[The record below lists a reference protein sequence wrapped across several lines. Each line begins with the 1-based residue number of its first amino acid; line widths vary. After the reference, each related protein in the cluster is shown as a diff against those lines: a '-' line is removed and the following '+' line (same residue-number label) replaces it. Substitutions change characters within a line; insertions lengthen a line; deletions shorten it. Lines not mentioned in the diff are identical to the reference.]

1 MKSHSVPTAGKAKRT
16 SSAFGASKLSSLS
29 LKRAA
34 GAFSVFVAILAVS
47 ALTSCVST
55 RDQYYLVGADTAY
68 INSKQYADNYEL
80 KIQSDDQLLIT
91 VDSKNSA
98 LIAPFNNK
106 TVLGGGSN
114 SEYGSAATNAQTGAT
129 NFVVDKSGNIKLP
142 IFGEMTVLGKTC
154 REVATALQ
162 DRFVREQYIM
172 DAKVSVRIQNM
183 KVTFLGAVNT
193 PGTRTVS
200 SGGSERV
207 TLLQGL
213 GQAGQPAYA
222 AKLHNVLVV
231 REVDGK
237 RVSYVVDLT
246 DAKSVYESPAYY
258 LQQNDV
264 VYVEPSKGLLAR
276 QGSAYN
282 YLTIFSTVFGMLLSA
297 ASIVIAVT
305 K

>member
-1 MKSHSVPTAGKAKRT
+1 
-16 SSAFGASKLSSLS
+16 
-29 LKRAA
+29 
-34 GAFSVFVAILAVS
+34 
-47 ALTSCVST
+47 
-55 RDQYYLVGADTAY
+55 VGADTAY

-80 KIQSDDQLLIT
+80 KIQADDQLLIT
-91 VDSKNSA
+91 VDSKNQA
-98 LIAPFNNK
+98 LIAPFNNM
-106 TVLGGGSN
+106 TVLGSGSN
-114 SEYGSAATNAQTGAT
+114 SSSAYSSAGQANYATGAT
-129 NFVVDKSGNIKLP
+129 NFVVDKAGNIKVP
-142 IFGEMTVLGKTC
+142 IFGDMTVLGKTC